1 MTVVI
6 TASTDKN
13 QNSVITVKDQ
23 HGQRTIDLPTP
34 GSEADHSAEQ
44 REEHLINGHLT
55 SPGPMVVNAD
65 IEAPERLATFVE
77 HEGKPSALAHHE
89 AKLSTPLQEQLI
101 NDHLTSP
108 GPMVVSADI
117 EDPETPAN
125 FVKHEDKLSAP
136 VQEKDKPSAL
146 PHDEA
151 KLSTPV
157 QEQDETP
164 ALVPMRVDTD
174 DSLLPPSTRL
184 QRYLKE
190 TDELIVCPGV
200 YDGFSA
206 RIAISVGYKA
216 MYMVRCVY
224 DPSQLRNE
232 H

>member
-13 QNSVITVKDQ
+13 HNSVITVKDIN
-23 HGQRTIDLPTP
+23 GQRTIDLPTP
-34 GSEADHSAEQ
+34 GSEADRSADQPEEQ
-44 REEHLINGHLT
+44 LINDNLT
-55 SPGPMVVNAD
+55 SPGPMIVSAD
-65 IEAPERLATFVE
+65 IEAPEA
-77 HEGKPSALAHHE
+77 
-89 AKLSTPLQEQLI
+89 
-101 NDHLTSP
+101 
-108 GPMVVSADI
+108 
-117 EDPETPAN
+117 PAI
-125 FVKHEDKLSAP
+125 FDEHEDKLSAP
-136 VQEKDKPSAL
+136 VQEEEKPSAL
-146 PHDEA
+146 AHDEA

-157 QEQDETP
+157 QEEDETP
-164 ALVPMRVDTD
+164 ALVPMRVDID

-224 DPSQLRNE
+224 IRPQVRNM